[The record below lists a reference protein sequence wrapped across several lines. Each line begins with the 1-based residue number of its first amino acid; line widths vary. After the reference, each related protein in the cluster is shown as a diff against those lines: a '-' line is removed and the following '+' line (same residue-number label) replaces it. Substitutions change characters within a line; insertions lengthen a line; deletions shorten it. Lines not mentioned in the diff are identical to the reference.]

1 MQLPVHNAKGEQVST
16 IDVADEVFG
25 IEPNHGV
32 MHQAFLAVMAN
43 RRMGSSST
51 KTRGEV
57 RGSTAKIRR
66 QKGLGRSR
74 QGSIRA
80 PHHRGGGI
88 TFGPKP
94 RSYAQSFPKMMRRLA
109 IRSVL
114 SGKLAAGVLRVVEDI
129 DLRAPRTSAIK
140 ALLDANGIDRST
152 VLATGGPHY
161 QLQLSTR
168 NIEGALAMPA
178 ALLNVADLLN
188 HRYLV
193 LEVAAVRTLE
203 ALHGGARAK
212 KRLAPVAEVS

>member
-16 IDVADEVFG
+16 IEVADEVFG

-43 RRMGSSST
+43 RRTGSAST

-88 TFGPKP
+88 IFGPKP
-94 RSYAQSFPKMMRRLA
+94 RSYEQSFPKMMRRLA

-114 SGKLAAGVLRVVEDI
+114 SGKLASGVLRVVED
-129 DLRAPRTSAIK
+129 LGLEKPKTSAVK
-140 ALLDANGIDRST
+140 AMLDANGIDRST
-152 VLATGGPHY
+152 VIATGEPNK
-161 QLQLSTR
+161 QVQLSTR
-168 NIEGALAMPA
+168 NIEGALATPA
-178 ALLNVADLLN
+178 ALLNVADMLN
-188 HRYLV
+188 HRFLV
-193 LEVAAVRTLE
+193 LEVAAVRRLE

-212 KRLAPVAEVS
+212 KRLAPVGEVS